1 MVRSTSS
8 HVDVTGTGT
17 ASATPDVVT
26 LDVRVTCEG
35 ADVAG
40 TLQMASARMG
50 ELQRAA
56 HAHGVARADLQTTG
70 SGVHQRWAN
79 DRPEVVGYTAF
90 HTLRVRVRDVD
101 STGALVSAFS
111 DAAGNALGIDNIAL
125 TLSDPEPLAVEAR
138 ENAFRDARAKALQ
151 YAALAGRNLGQV
163 RRVSDLGAGSL
174 GGAAPFGKMLAA
186 RELSSGMPVE
196 AGESTVTASVSV
208 RWSWSD

>member
-1 MVRSTSS
+1 MSS

-35 ADVAG
+35 LDVAG
-40 TLQMASARMG
+40 TLQTASARMG
-50 ELQRAA
+50 DLQRAA
-56 HAHGVARADLQTTG
+56 RDHGVAPADLQSTG

-125 TLSDPEPLAVEAR
+125 TLSDPEPLAAQAR
-138 ENAFRDARAKALQ
+138 EQAFGDARAKALQ
-151 YAALAGRNLGQV
+151 YAALAGRT
-163 RRVSDLGAGSL
+163 LGAVKWLSDRGVGWF
-174 GGAAPFGKMLAA
+174 GGAAPFDKMLGS
-186 RELSSGMPVE
+186 REMSSGMPVE